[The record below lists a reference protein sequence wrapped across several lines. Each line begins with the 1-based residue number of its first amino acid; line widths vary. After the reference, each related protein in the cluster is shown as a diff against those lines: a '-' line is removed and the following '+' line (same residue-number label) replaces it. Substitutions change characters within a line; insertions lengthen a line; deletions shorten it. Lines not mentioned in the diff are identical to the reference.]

1 MTLFTGLV
9 CYSPLRPSQTIA
21 QSALCVSSVLLFLD
35 CKGKRGSMSE
45 KLVKDLSYEAHLRM
59 DMLLLPSNS
68 GRDWKT
74 LADKMGY
81 SHEEILYFESQTQRS
96 PVMELISNY
105 ESKGKTISELKS
117 LLEEMERDDLIED
130 LEDYTGKRREV

>member
-1 MTLFTGLV
+1 
-9 CYSPLRPSQTIA
+9 
-21 QSALCVSSVLLFLD
+21 
-35 CKGKRGSMSE
+35 MSE

-74 LADKMGY
+74 LADMMGY
-81 SHEEILYFESQTQRS
+81 SHVEILYFESQTQRS
-96 PVMELISNY
+96 PVMELMCNY
-105 ESKGKTISELKS
+105 ESKGKTISQLKS

-130 LEDYTGKRREV
+130 LEDYIGKRRKV